1 MGNKRVYTLKD
12 RYRKYLGEFHQ
23 RQNRGA
29 NYTRDTEKRKTYRA
43 EWAYTRN
50 MGGKDMFAS
59 IEEAEKFAKRIY
71 KSKTWNK
78 LWEEN
83 FRCWQTADV
92 GTRKPVI
99 IAAERESKRLGGY
112 TDGHR
117 VTLYKSGLCKYT
129 LLHELAH
136 CLGHMHHG
144 RSFRKTVL
152 ALVGTFLGA
161 DHKKELKRCF
171 KDQGL
176 KYGDAR
182 KPKTFEQWQKSYTHM
197 MLLRHRQRQAASKIS
212 FEDMDIL

>member
-1 MGNKRVYTLKD
+1 MGNTLKLK
-12 RYRKYLGEFHQ
+12 YRKYLGEFHL

-29 NYTRDTEKRKTYRA
+29 KYTRDTEKRKTYRA

-50 MGGKDMFAS
+50 MGGKDTFAS

-78 LWEEN
+78 IWEEN
-83 FRCWQTADV
+83 FRSWQTENV
-92 GTRKPVI
+92 GTRTPMIV
-99 IAAERESKRLGGY
+99 AAQRDSKRLGGY
-112 TDGHR
+112 TDGQR
-117 VTLYKSGLCKYT
+117 VTLYKNGLCKYT

-171 KDQGL
+171 KEQGL

-182 KPKTFEQWQKSYTHM
+182 KPQTFEQWQKSYTHM
-197 MLLRHRQRQAASKIS
+197 MLLRHRQRQAK
-212 FEDMDIL
+212 

>member
-1 MGNKRVYTLKD
+1 MSLKQK
-12 RYRKYLGEFHQ
+12 YRNNLGEFHL

-29 NYTRDTEKRKTYRA
+29 KYTRDTEKRKTYRA

-50 MGGKDMFAS
+50 MGGKDTFAS

-78 LWEEN
+78 IWEEN
-83 FRCWQTADV
+83 FRSWQTENV
-92 GTRKPVI
+92 GTRTPMIV
-99 IAAERESKRLGGY
+99 AAQRDSKRLGGY
-112 TDGHR
+112 TDGQR

-171 KDQGL
+171 KEQGL

-197 MLLRHRQRQAASKIS
+197 MLLRHRQRQAK
-212 FEDMDIL
+212 

>member
-1 MGNKRVYTLKD
+1 MGNGLKLK
-12 RYRKYLGEFHQ
+12 YRKYLGEFHQ

-29 NYTRDTEKRKTYRA
+29 KYTRDTEKRKTYRA
-43 EWAYTRN
+43 EWAYAKN
-50 MGGKDMFAS
+50 MGGKDTFAS

-78 LWEEN
+78 IWEEN

-92 GTRKPVI
+92 GSRKPMIV
-99 IAAERESKRLGGY
+99 AAQRDSKRLGGY
-112 TDGHR
+112 TDGQR
-117 VTLYKSGLCKYT
+117 VTLYKSGLDKYT

-171 KDQGL
+171 KEQGL

-197 MLLRHRQRQAASKIS
+197 MLLRHRQRQAK
-212 FEDMDIL
+212 

>member
-1 MGNKRVYTLKD
+1 MGNTLKLK
-12 RYRKYLGEFHQ
+12 YRKYLGEFHL

-29 NYTRDTEKRKTYRA
+29 KYTRDTEKTKTYRA

-50 MGGKDMFAS
+50 MGDKDTFAS

-78 LWEEN
+78 IWEEN
-83 FRCWQTADV
+83 FRSWQTENV
-92 GTRKPVI
+92 GTRTPMIV
-99 IAAERESKRLGGY
+99 AAQRDSKRLGGY
-112 TDGHR
+112 TDGQR
-117 VTLYKSGLCKYT
+117 VTLYKNGLCKYT

-171 KDQGL
+171 KEQGL
-176 KYGDAR
+176 KYGEAR

-197 MLLRHRQRQAASKIS
+197 MLLRHRQRQAK
-212 FEDMDIL
+212 

>member
-1 MGNKRVYTLKD
+1 MGNTLKLK
-12 RYRKYLGEFHQ
+12 YRKYLGEFHQ

-29 NYTRDTEKRKTYRA
+29 KYTRDTEKRKTYRA

-50 MGGKDMFAS
+50 MGGKDTFAS

-78 LWEEN
+78 IWEEN
-83 FRCWQTADV
+83 FRSWQTENV
-92 GTRKPVI
+92 GTRTPMIV
-99 IAAERESKRLGGY
+99 AAQRDSKRLGGY
-112 TDGHR
+112 TDGQR

-171 KDQGL
+171 KD
-176 KYGDAR
+176 AR
-182 KPKTFEQWQKSYTHM
+182 SQVWRRKETTN
-197 MLLRHRQRQAASKIS
+197 I
-212 FEDMDIL
+212 

>member
-1 MGNKRVYTLKD
+1 MGNGLKLK
-12 RYRKYLGEFHQ
+12 YRKYLGEFHQ

-29 NYTRDTEKRKTYRA
+29 KYTRDTEKRKTYRA
-43 EWAYTRN
+43 EWAYAKN
-50 MGGKDMFAS
+50 MGGKDEFAS

-83 FRCWQTADV
+83 FRSGQTADV
-92 GTRKPVI
+92 ATRKPMIV
-99 IAAERESKRLGGY
+99 AAERDSKRLGGY
-112 TDGHR
+112 TDGHK
-117 VTLYKSGLCKYT
+117 VTLYKSGLDKYT

-197 MLLRHRQRQAASKIS
+197 MLLRHRQRQAK
-212 FEDMDIL
+212 

>member
-1 MGNKRVYTLKD
+1 MGNGLKLK
-12 RYRKYLGEFHQ
+12 YRKYLGEFHQ

-29 NYTRDTEKRKTYRA
+29 KYTRDTEKRKTYRA
-43 EWAYTRN
+43 EWAYAKN
-50 MGGKDMFAS
+50 MGGKDTFAS

-78 LWEEN
+78 IWEEN
-83 FRCWQTADV
+83 FRSWQTADV
-92 GTRKPVI
+92 GSRKPMIV
-99 IAAERESKRLGGY
+99 AAQRDSKRLGGY
-112 TDGHR
+112 TDGQR
-117 VTLYKSGLCKYT
+117 VTLYKSGLDKYT

-171 KDQGL
+171 KEQGL

-197 MLLRHRQRQAASKIS
+197 MLLRHRQRQAK
-212 FEDMDIL
+212 

>member
-1 MGNKRVYTLKD
+1 MGNTLKLK
-12 RYRKYLGEFHQ
+12 YRKYLGEFHL

-29 NYTRDTEKRKTYRA
+29 RRTRDTEKRKTYRA

-50 MGGKDMFAS
+50 MGGKDMFES

-83 FRCWQTADV
+83 FRSWQTENV
-92 GTRKPVI
+92 GTRKPI
-99 IAAERESKRLGGY
+99 ILAAKRESKRLGGH

-171 KDQGL
+171 KEQGL

-197 MLLRHRQRQAASKIS
+197 MLLRHRQRQAK
-212 FEDMDIL
+212 

>member
-1 MGNKRVYTLKD
+1 MGNTLKLK
-12 RYRKYLGEFHQ
+12 YRKYLGEFHL

-29 NYTRDTEKRKTYRA
+29 KYTRDTEKTKTYRA

-50 MGGKDMFAS
+50 MGEVTFAS

-78 LWEEN
+78 IWEEN
-83 FRCWQTADV
+83 FRSWQTENV
-92 GTRKPVI
+92 GTRTPMIV
-99 IAAERESKRLGGY
+99 AAQRDSKRLGGY
-112 TDGHR
+112 TDGQR
-117 VTLYKSGLCKYT
+117 VTLYKNGLCKYT

-171 KDQGL
+171 KEQGL

-197 MLLRHRQRQAASKIS
+197 MLLRHRQRQAK
-212 FEDMDIL
+212 

>member
-1 MGNKRVYTLKD
+1 MGNTLKLK
-12 RYRKYLGEFHQ
+12 YRKYLGEFHQ

-29 NYTRDTEKRKTYRA
+29 KYTRDTEKRKTYRA

-50 MGGKDMFAS
+50 MGGKDTFAS

-78 LWEEN
+78 IWEEN
-83 FRCWQTADV
+83 FRSWQTENV
-92 GTRKPVI
+92 GTRTPMIV
-99 IAAERESKRLGGY
+99 AAQRDSKRLGGY
-112 TDGHR
+112 TDGQR

-171 KDQGL
+171 KEQGL
-176 KYGDAR
+176 KYGEAR

-197 MLLRHRQRQAASKIS
+197 MLLRHRQRQAK
-212 FEDMDIL
+212 

>member
-1 MGNKRVYTLKD
+1 MGNTLKQK
-12 RYRKYLGEFHQ
+12 YRNYLGEFHL

-29 NYTRDTEKRKTYRA
+29 RRTRDTEKRKTYRA

-197 MLLRHRQRQAASKIS
+197 MLLRHRQRQAK
-212 FEDMDIL
+212 

>member
-1 MGNKRVYTLKD
+1 MSLKLK
-12 RYRKYLGEFHQ
+12 YRKYLGEFYL

-29 NYTRDTEKRKTYRA
+29 KYTRDTEKTKTYRA

-50 MGGKDMFAS
+50 MGGKDTFAS

-78 LWEEN
+78 IWEEN
-83 FRCWQTADV
+83 FRSWQTENV
-92 GTRKPVI
+92 GTRTPMIV
-99 IAAERESKRLGGY
+99 AAQRDSKRLGGY
-112 TDGHR
+112 TDGQR

-171 KDQGL
+171 KEQGL
-176 KYGDAR
+176 KYGEAR

-197 MLLRHRQRQAASKIS
+197 MLLRHRQRQAK
-212 FEDMDIL
+212 

>member
-1 MGNKRVYTLKD
+1 MGNALKLK
-12 RYRKYLGEFHQ
+12 YRKYLGEFHQ

-29 NYTRDTEKRKTYRA
+29 RYTRDTEKRKTYRA

-83 FRCWQTADV
+83 FRSGQTADV
-92 GTRKPVI
+92 ATRKPVI
-99 IAAERESKRLGGY
+99 LAAERESKRLGGY

>member
-1 MGNKRVYTLKD
+1 MGNGLKLK
-12 RYRKYLGEFHQ
+12 YRKYLGEFHQ

-29 NYTRDTEKRKTYRA
+29 KYTRDTEKRKTYRA
-43 EWAYTRN
+43 EWAYAKN
-50 MGGKDMFAS
+50 MGGKDKFAS

-92 GTRKPVI
+92 GSRKPMIV
-99 IAAERESKRLGGY
+99 AAQRDSKRLGGY
-112 TDGHR
+112 TDGQR
-117 VTLYKSGLCKYT
+117 VTLYKSGLDKYT

-171 KDQGL
+171 KEQGL

-197 MLLRHRQRQAASKIS
+197 MLLRHRQRQAK
-212 FEDMDIL
+212 

>member
-1 MGNKRVYTLKD
+1 MGNALKLK
-12 RYRKYLGEFHQ
+12 YRKYLGEFHQ

-29 NYTRDTEKRKTYRA
+29 KYTRDTEKRKTYRA

-83 FRCWQTADV
+83 FRSGQTADV
-92 GTRKPVI
+92 ATRKPVI
-99 IAAERESKRLGGY
+99 LAAERESKRLGGY

-197 MLLRHRQRQAASKIS
+197 MLLRHRQRQAK
-212 FEDMDIL
+212 

>member
-1 MGNKRVYTLKD
+1 MGNGLKLK
-12 RYRKYLGEFHQ
+12 YRKYLGEFHQ

-29 NYTRDTEKRKTYRA
+29 KYTRDTEKRKTYRA

-50 MGGKDMFAS
+50 MGGKDTFAS

-78 LWEEN
+78 IWEEN
-83 FRCWQTADV
+83 FRDWQTADV
-92 GTRKPVI
+92 GSRKPMIV
-99 IAAERESKRLGGY
+99 AAQRDSKRLGGY
-112 TDGHR
+112 TDGQR
-117 VTLYKSGLCKYT
+117 VTLYKSGLDKYT

-171 KDQGL
+171 KEQGL

-197 MLLRHRQRQAASKIS
+197 MLLRHRQRQAK
-212 FEDMDIL
+212 

>member
-50 MGGKDMFAS
+50 MGGKDTFAS

-78 LWEEN
+78 LWKDAYRSDNMETQ
-83 FRCWQTADV
+83 RV
-92 GTRKPVI
+92 GTRTPSIV
-99 IAAERESKRLGGY
+99 AAERESKRLGGY

-171 KDQGL
+171 KEQGL

-197 MLLRHRQRQAASKIS
+197 MLLRHRQRQAK
-212 FEDMDIL
+212 

>member
-1 MGNKRVYTLKD
+1 MSLKLK
-12 RYRKYLGEFHQ
+12 YRKYLGEFHL

-29 NYTRDTEKRKTYRA
+29 KYTRDTEKRKTYRA

-50 MGGKDMFAS
+50 MGGKDTFAS

-78 LWEEN
+78 IWEEN
-83 FRCWQTADV
+83 FRSWQTENV
-92 GTRKPVI
+92 GTRTPMIV
-99 IAAERESKRLGGY
+99 AAQRDSKRLGGY
-112 TDGHR
+112 TDGQR

-171 KDQGL
+171 KEQGL

-182 KPKTFEQWQKSYTHM
+182 KPQTFEQWQKSYTHM
-197 MLLRHRQRQAASKIS
+197 MLLRHRQRQAK
-212 FEDMDIL
+212 

>member
-1 MGNKRVYTLKD
+1 MGNGLKLK
-12 RYRKYLGEFHQ
+12 YRKYLGEFHQ

-29 NYTRDTEKRKTYRA
+29 KYTRDTEKRKTYRA
-43 EWAYTRN
+43 EWAYAKN
-50 MGGKDMFAS
+50 MGGKDTFAS

-83 FRCWQTADV
+83 FRSWQTADV
-92 GTRKPVI
+92 GSRKPMIV
-99 IAAERESKRLGGY
+99 AAQRDSKRLGGY
-112 TDGHR
+112 TDGQR
-117 VTLYKSGLCKYT
+117 VTLYKSGLDKYT

-171 KDQGL
+171 KEQGL

-197 MLLRHRQRQAASKIS
+197 MLLRHRQRQAK
-212 FEDMDIL
+212 

>member
-1 MGNKRVYTLKD
+1 MGNTLKLK
-12 RYRKYLGEFHQ
+12 YRKYLGEFHL

-29 NYTRDTEKRKTYRA
+29 KYTRDTEKTKTYRA

-50 MGGKDMFAS
+50 MGDKDTFAS

-78 LWEEN
+78 IWEEN
-83 FRCWQTADV
+83 FRSWQTENV
-92 GTRKPVI
+92 GTRTPMIV
-99 IAAERESKRLGGY
+99 AAQRDSKRLGGY
-112 TDGHR
+112 TDGQR
-117 VTLYKSGLCKYT
+117 VTLYKNGLCKYT

-171 KDQGL
+171 KEQGL

-197 MLLRHRQRQAASKIS
+197 MLLRHRQRQAK
-212 FEDMDIL
+212 

>member
-1 MGNKRVYTLKD
+1 MGNGLKLK
-12 RYRKYLGEFHQ
+12 YRKYLGEFHQ

-29 NYTRDTEKRKTYRA
+29 KYTRDTEKRKTYRA
-43 EWAYTRN
+43 EWAYAKN
-50 MGGKDMFAS
+50 MGGKDKFAS

-92 GTRKPVI
+92 GSRKPMIV
-99 IAAERESKRLGGY
+99 AAQRDSKRLGGY
-112 TDGHR
+112 TDGQR
-117 VTLYKSGLCKYT
+117 VTLYKSGLDKYT

-171 KDQGL
+171 KEQGL
-176 KYGDAR
+176 K
-182 KPKTFEQWQKSYTHM
+182 
-197 MLLRHRQRQAASKIS
+197 
-212 FEDMDIL
+212 

>member
-1 MGNKRVYTLKD
+1 MGNTLKLK
-12 RYRKYLGEFHQ
+12 YRKYLGEFHL

-29 NYTRDTEKRKTYRA
+29 RRTRDTEKRKTYRA
-43 EWAYTRN
+43 EWAYAKN
-50 MGGKDMFAS
+50 MGGIDTFAS

-78 LWEEN
+78 IWEEN
-83 FRCWQTADV
+83 FRSWQTADV
-92 GTRKPVI
+92 GSRKPMIV
-99 IAAERESKRLGGY
+99 AAQRDSKRLGGY
-112 TDGHR
+112 TDGQR
-117 VTLYKSGLCKYT
+117 VTLYKNGLDKYT

-171 KDQGL
+171 KEQGL

-197 MLLRHRQRQAASKIS
+197 MLLRHRQRQAK
-212 FEDMDIL
+212 

>member
-1 MGNKRVYTLKD
+1 MSLKLK
-12 RYRKYLGEFHQ
+12 YRKYLGEFHQ

-29 NYTRDTEKRKTYRA
+29 KYTRDTEKRKTYRA

-50 MGGKDMFAS
+50 MGEVTFAS

-78 LWEEN
+78 IWEEN
-83 FRCWQTADV
+83 FRSWQTENV
-92 GTRKPVI
+92 GTRTPMIV
-99 IAAERESKRLGGY
+99 AAQRDSKRLGGY
-112 TDGHR
+112 TDGQR
-117 VTLYKSGLCKYT
+117 VTLYKSGLDKYT

-171 KDQGL
+171 KEQGL

-197 MLLRHRQRQAASKIS
+197 MLLRHRQRQAK
-212 FEDMDIL
+212 

>member
-1 MGNKRVYTLKD
+1 MGNTLKLK
-12 RYRKYLGEFHQ
+12 YRKYLGEFHL

-29 NYTRDTEKRKTYRA
+29 KYTRDTEKTKTYRA

-50 MGGKDMFAS
+50 MGGKDTFAS

-78 LWEEN
+78 IWEEN
-83 FRCWQTADV
+83 FRSWQTENV
-92 GTRKPVI
+92 GTRTPMIV
-99 IAAERESKRLGGY
+99 AAQRDSKRLGGY
-112 TDGHR
+112 TDGQR
-117 VTLYKSGLCKYT
+117 VTLYKNGLCKYT

-171 KDQGL
+171 KEQGL
-176 KYGDAR
+176 KYGEAR

-197 MLLRHRQRQAASKIS
+197 MLLRHRQRQAK
-212 FEDMDIL
+212 

>member
-1 MGNKRVYTLKD
+1 MGNGLKLK
-12 RYRKYLGEFHQ
+12 YRKYLGEFHL

-29 NYTRDTEKRKTYRA
+29 RRTRDTEKRKTYRA
-43 EWAYTRN
+43 EWAYAKN
-50 MGGKDMFAS
+50 MGGIDTFAS

-78 LWEEN
+78 IWEEN
-83 FRCWQTADV
+83 FRSWQTENV
-92 GTRKPVI
+92 GTRTPMIV
-99 IAAERESKRLGGY
+99 AAQRDSKRLGGY
-112 TDGHR
+112 TDGQR

-171 KDQGL
+171 KEQGL

-197 MLLRHRQRQAASKIS
+197 MLLRHRQRQAK
-212 FEDMDIL
+212 

>member
-1 MGNKRVYTLKD
+1 MGNTLKLK
-12 RYRKYLGEFHQ
+12 YRKYLGEFHL

-29 NYTRDTEKRKTYRA
+29 KYTRDTEKRKTYRA

-50 MGGKDMFAS
+50 MGGKDTFAS

-78 LWEEN
+78 IWEEN
-83 FRCWQTADV
+83 FRSWQTENV
-92 GTRKPVI
+92 GTRTPMIV
-99 IAAERESKRLGGY
+99 AAQRDSKRLGGY
-112 TDGHR
+112 TDGQR

-171 KDQGL
+171 KEQGL
-176 KYGDAR
+176 KYGEAR

-197 MLLRHRQRQAASKIS
+197 MLLRHRQRQAK
-212 FEDMDIL
+212 

>member
-1 MGNKRVYTLKD
+1 MGNTLKQK
-12 RYRKYLGEFHQ
+12 YRNYLGEFHL

-29 NYTRDTEKRKTYRA
+29 RRTRDTEKRKTYRA

-152 ALVGTFLGA
+152 TLVGTFLGA

>member
-1 MGNKRVYTLKD
+1 MGNTLKLK
-12 RYRKYLGEFHQ
+12 YRKYLGEFHQ

-29 NYTRDTEKRKTYRA
+29 KYTRDTEKRKTYRA
-43 EWAYTRN
+43 EWAYAKN
-50 MGGKDMFAS
+50 MGGKDTFAS

-78 LWEEN
+78 IWEEN
-83 FRCWQTADV
+83 FRSWQTENV
-92 GTRKPVI
+92 GTRTPMIV
-99 IAAERESKRLGGY
+99 AAQRDSKRLGGY
-112 TDGHR
+112 TDGQR
-117 VTLYKSGLCKYT
+117 VTLYKSGLDKYT

-171 KDQGL
+171 KEQGL
-176 KYGDAR
+176 KYGEAR

-197 MLLRHRQRQAASKIS
+197 MLLRHRQRQAK
-212 FEDMDIL
+212 

>member
-1 MGNKRVYTLKD
+1 MGNTLKLK
-12 RYRKYLGEFHQ
+12 YRKYLGEFHL

-29 NYTRDTEKRKTYRA
+29 RRTRDTEKRKTYRA

-50 MGGKDMFAS
+50 MGGKDMFES

-83 FRCWQTADV
+83 FRSWQTANV
-92 GTRKPVI
+92 GTRKPI
-99 IAAERESKRLGGY
+99 ILAAKRESKRLGGH

-171 KDQGL
+171 KEQGL

-197 MLLRHRQRQAASKIS
+197 MLLRHRQRQAK
-212 FEDMDIL
+212 

>member
-1 MGNKRVYTLKD
+1 MGNTLKLK
-12 RYRKYLGEFHQ
+12 YRKYLGEFHL

-29 NYTRDTEKRKTYRA
+29 RRTRDTEKRKTYRA

-50 MGGKDMFAS
+50 MGGKDMFES

-78 LWEEN
+78 IWEEN
-83 FRCWQTADV
+83 FRSWQTADV
-92 GTRKPVI
+92 GSRKPMIV
-99 IAAERESKRLGGY
+99 AAQRDSKRLGGY
-112 TDGHR
+112 TDGQR

-171 KDQGL
+171 KEQGL

-197 MLLRHRQRQAASKIS
+197 MLLRHRQRQAK
-212 FEDMDIL
+212 

>member
-1 MGNKRVYTLKD
+1 MGNTLKLK
-12 RYRKYLGEFHQ
+12 YRNYLGEFHL

-29 NYTRDTEKRKTYRA
+29 KYTRDTEKRKTYRA

-50 MGGKDMFAS
+50 MGGKDTFAS

-78 LWEEN
+78 IWEEN
-83 FRCWQTADV
+83 FRSWQTENV
-92 GTRKPVI
+92 GTRTPMIV
-99 IAAERESKRLGGY
+99 AAQRDSKRLGGY
-112 TDGHR
+112 TDGQR

-171 KDQGL
+171 KEQGL

-197 MLLRHRQRQAASKIS
+197 MLLRHRQRQAK
-212 FEDMDIL
+212 

>member
-12 RYRKYLGEFHQ
+12 RYKKKRKEITK

-197 MLLRHRQRQAASKIS
+197 MLLRHRQRQAK
-212 FEDMDIL
+212 

>member
-1 MGNKRVYTLKD
+1 MGNTLKLK
-12 RYRKYLGEFHQ
+12 YRKYLGEFHL

-29 NYTRDTEKRKTYRA
+29 KYTRDTEKRKTYRA

-50 MGGKDMFAS
+50 MGGKDTFAS

-78 LWEEN
+78 IWEEN
-83 FRCWQTADV
+83 FRSWQTENV
-92 GTRKPVI
+92 GTRTPMIV
-99 IAAERESKRLGGY
+99 AAQRDSKRLGGY
-112 TDGHR
+112 TDGQR
-117 VTLYKSGLCKYT
+117 VTLYKNGLCKYT

-171 KDQGL
+171 KEQGL
-176 KYGDAR
+176 KYGEAR

-197 MLLRHRQRQAASKIS
+197 MLLRHRQRQAK
-212 FEDMDIL
+212 

>member
-1 MGNKRVYTLKD
+1 MGNTLKLK
-12 RYRKYLGEFHQ
+12 YRKYLGEFHL

-29 NYTRDTEKRKTYRA
+29 RRTRDTEKRKTYRA

-50 MGGKDMFAS
+50 MGGKDMFES

-83 FRCWQTADV
+83 FRDWQTANV
-92 GTRKPVI
+92 GTRKPI
-99 IAAERESKRLGGY
+99 ILAAQRESKRLGGH

-171 KDQGL
+171 KEQGL

-197 MLLRHRQRQAASKIS
+197 MLLRHRQRQAK
-212 FEDMDIL
+212 

>member
-1 MGNKRVYTLKD
+1 MGNTLKQK
-12 RYRKYLGEFHQ
+12 YRNYLGEFHL

-29 NYTRDTEKRKTYRA
+29 RRTRDSEKRKTYRA

-197 MLLRHRQRQAASKIS
+197 MLLRHRQRQAK
-212 FEDMDIL
+212 

>member
-1 MGNKRVYTLKD
+1 MGNGLKLK
-12 RYRKYLGEFHQ
+12 YRKYLGEFHQ

-29 NYTRDTEKRKTYRA
+29 KYTRDTEKRKTYRA
-43 EWAYTRN
+43 EWAYAKN
-50 MGGKDMFAS
+50 MGGKDTFAS
-59 IEEAEKFAKRIY
+59 IEEAETFAKRIY

-83 FRCWQTADV
+83 FRDWQTANV
-92 GTRKPVI
+92 GTRKPI
-99 IAAERESKRLGGY
+99 ILAAQRESKRLGGH

-171 KDQGL
+171 KEQGL

-197 MLLRHRQRQAASKIS
+197 MLLRHRQRQAK
-212 FEDMDIL
+212 

>member
-1 MGNKRVYTLKD
+1 MGNTLKLK
-12 RYRKYLGEFHQ
+12 YRKYLGEFHL

-29 NYTRDTEKRKTYRA
+29 KYTRDTEKRKTYRA

-50 MGGKDMFAS
+50 MGEVTFAS

-78 LWEEN
+78 IWEEN
-83 FRCWQTADV
+83 FRSWQTENV
-92 GTRKPVI
+92 GTRTPMIV
-99 IAAERESKRLGGY
+99 AAQRDSKRLGGY
-112 TDGHR
+112 TDGQR
-117 VTLYKSGLCKYT
+117 VTLYKNGLCKYT

-171 KDQGL
+171 KEQGL

-197 MLLRHRQRQAASKIS
+197 MLLRHRQRQAK
-212 FEDMDIL
+212 

>member
-1 MGNKRVYTLKD
+1 MGNTLKLK
-12 RYRKYLGEFHQ
+12 YRKYLGEFHL

-29 NYTRDTEKRKTYRA
+29 KYTRDTEKTKTYRA

-50 MGGKDMFAS
+50 MGDKDTFAS

-78 LWEEN
+78 IWEEN
-83 FRCWQTADV
+83 FRSWQTENV
-92 GTRKPVI
+92 GTRSPMIV
-99 IAAERESKRLGGY
+99 AAQRDSKRLGGY
-112 TDGHR
+112 TDGQR
-117 VTLYKSGLCKYT
+117 VTLYKNGLCKYT

-171 KDQGL
+171 KEQGL
-176 KYGDAR
+176 KYGEAR

-197 MLLRHRQRQAASKIS
+197 MLLRHRQRQAK
-212 FEDMDIL
+212 

>member
-1 MGNKRVYTLKD
+1 MSLKQK
-12 RYRKYLGEFHQ
+12 YRNYLGEFHL

-29 NYTRDTEKRKTYRA
+29 KYTRDTEKRKTYRA

-50 MGGKDMFAS
+50 MGGKDTFAS

-78 LWEEN
+78 IWEEN
-83 FRCWQTADV
+83 FRSWQTENV
-92 GTRKPVI
+92 GTRTPMIV
-99 IAAERESKRLGGY
+99 AAQRDSKRLGGY
-112 TDGHR
+112 TDGQR

-171 KDQGL
+171 KEQGL
-176 KYGDAR
+176 KYGEAR

-197 MLLRHRQRQAASKIS
+197 MLLRHRQRQAK
-212 FEDMDIL
+212 

>member
-1 MGNKRVYTLKD
+1 MGNGLKLK
-12 RYRKYLGEFHQ
+12 YRKYLGEFHQ

-29 NYTRDTEKRKTYRA
+29 KYTRDTEKRKTYRA
-43 EWAYTRN
+43 EWAYAKN
-50 MGGKDMFAS
+50 MGGKDTFAS

-92 GTRKPVI
+92 GSRKPMIV
-99 IAAERESKRLGGY
+99 AAQRDSKRLGGY
-112 TDGHR
+112 TDGQR
-117 VTLYKSGLCKYT
+117 VTLYKSGLDKYT

-171 KDQGL
+171 KEQGL
-176 KYGDAR
+176 KYGEAR

-197 MLLRHRQRQAASKIS
+197 MLLRHRQRQAK
-212 FEDMDIL
+212 